1 MKKSI
6 IAIAALL
13 AIAAACTKEDAQ
25 ISNTEFN
32 GNAPVFKASVGTKAE
47 LSGTKVNWV
56 AGDHL
61 AVWNGSAKADYSTTD
76 SGATADFTTSD
87 SFASASEYVALYP
100 FSAGASCTSGTVTT
114 ELPAAQTATAA
125 GFDPAAHL
133 AVATTTSTTLSFKNA
148 VAYLKFTVP
157 TGMDDLTSVSFS
169 GNSSEKVAGACTI
182 NASTGA
188 LTATGS
194 ATATL
199 SGTFTEGTDYFIAI
213 APQEFAAGYT
223 VAIERTS
230 GNYNMVS
237 SKDVTFTRSEARN
250 IGELWDGAPVVLM
263 EGTALATATE
273 MTKVNGDLSSSPKLI
288 QFDDVFTFRGVLSA
302 GKLTVREKYSST
314 TIASD
319 VTIPADGTYHV
330 MYNKTSGRFKIYT
343 QEMYVD
349 FLRGSEHGASEAP
362 WKMLRNTD
370 PDTVDDSCPNY
381 TLVDYDGNL
390 TGARCDVSAFPASSD
405 NYKYNGTNGN
415 DKSIPTYYADDEPWT
430 KGVLYDGLQIFHDTG
445 ADSDEL
451 SVIITGLNSTARYD
465 FRIVATRFNASAAAR
480 KTRFTLVGATTSDS
494 HDVFQGWKP
503 ANIAAMDSYNLMSI
517 HKTDFDGISPDA
529 EGKVIIK
536 VQGIDTGT
544 RADAHFS
551 GLRIA
556 KVL

>member
-13 AIAAACTKEDAQ
+13 AIAAACTKEEAQ

-100 FSAGASCTSGTVTT
+100 FSAGSSCTSGTVTT

-199 SGTFTEGTDYFIAI
+199 SGTFTEGADYFIAI

-237 SKDVTFTRSEARN
+237 SKDVTFARSEARN

-263 EGTALATATE
+263 EGTALATTTE
-273 MTKVNGDLSSSPKLI
+273 MTAVPKPTNVTNH
-288 QFDDVFTFRGVLSA
+288 DDVFTFRGSLKE
-302 GKLTVREKYSST
+302 GKLTVREKYSGT
-314 TIASD
+314 TVASNI
-319 VTIPADGTYHV
+319 TIPADGNYHV
-330 MYNKTSGRFKIYT
+330 MYNKTTGRFRVYSQDIMVHLGKDAPMSGYPVSYT
-343 QEMYVD
+343 QNSFKGVGNGVSSGSLLDYNGGTTGVSIAVD
-349 FLRGSEHGASEAP
+349 ASGATVTFKNDNENVFGAGGDKGTNSP
-362 WKMLRNTD
+362 W
-370 PDTVDDSCPNY
+370 VDD
-381 TLVDYDGNL
+381 DYYPSYGWGRPSSFSNS
-390 TGARCDVSAFPASSD
+390 SATSD
-405 NYKYNGTNGN
+405 SE
-415 DKSIPTYYADDEPWT
+415 D
-430 KGVLYDGLQIFHDTG
+430 VLYT
-445 ADSDEL
+445 
-451 SVIITGLNSTARYD
+451 ITGLEDASNYDIRICAIRYNSSANLR
-465 FRIVATRFNASAAAR
+465 VASYAIGGDEITIDCGLAAAG
-480 KTRFTLVGATTSDS
+480 KLNLTTFKSKIVYFDS
-494 HDVFQGWKP
+494 
-503 ANIAAMDSYNLMSI
+503 
-517 HKTDFDGISPDA
+517 ISPSSSNIVL
-529 EGKVIIK
+529 KVHSF
-536 VQGIDTGT
+536 TRH
-544 RADAHFS
+544 RADPAGDWS
-551 GLRIA
+551 EAYISYIYIS
-556 KVL
+556 KVVYSQN

>member
-32 GNAPVFKASVGTKAE
+32 GNAPVFTASVGTKAE

-61 AVWNGSAKADYSTTD
+61 AVWNGSAKADYSTTG

-199 SGTFTEGTDYFIAI
+199 SGTFTEGADYFIAI
-213 APQEFAAGYT
+213 APQEFASGYT

-263 EGTALATATE
+263 EGTALASATE
-273 MTKVNGDLSSSPKLI
+273 MTKISKPANISNV
-288 QFDDVFTFRGVLSA
+288 DDVYTFRGALS
-302 GKLTVREKYSST
+302 GGQLTVREKYSGT
-314 TIASD
+314 TVASNI
-319 VTIPADGTYHV
+319 TIPYDGNYHV
-330 MYNKTSGRFKIYT
+330 MYNKSTGRFRVYSQDIMT
-343 QEMYVD
+343 H
-349 FLRGSEHGASEAP
+349 FG
-362 WKMLRNTD
+362 NTVANS
-370 PDTVDDSCPNY
+370 PAQPEVF
-381 TLVDYDGNL
+381 TLNNFTDNTSSPLDLSDYNGNA
-390 TGARCDVSAFPASSD
+390 TGVTMSVDVSAISGLATM
-405 NYKYNGTNGN
+405 NYKYSNIRGGGAASYSPWVN
-415 DKSIPTYYADDEPWT
+415 D
-430 KGVLYDGLQIFHDTG
+430 
-445 ADSDEL
+445 
-451 SVIITGLNSTARYD
+451 D
-465 FRIVATRFNASAAAR
+465 FY
-480 KTRFTLVGATTSDS
+480 
-494 HDVFQGWKP
+494 P
-503 ANIAAMDSYNLMSI
+503 ANGWGTSWSLPNTNKQVNSNDIVFTIAGLDNDATYDVRIMASRYGSSPNLRCASFTIGGTEIIVDCAVANKGTYDLSEFKQVIANFDS
-517 HKTDFDGISPDA
+517 ISPSSTNIEMSMHSITKHRDA
-529 EGKVIIK
+529 QNDDFCEGFISFLYISKV
-536 VQGIDTGT
+536 VYSQN
-544 RADAHFS
+544 
-551 GLRIA
+551 
-556 KVL
+556 